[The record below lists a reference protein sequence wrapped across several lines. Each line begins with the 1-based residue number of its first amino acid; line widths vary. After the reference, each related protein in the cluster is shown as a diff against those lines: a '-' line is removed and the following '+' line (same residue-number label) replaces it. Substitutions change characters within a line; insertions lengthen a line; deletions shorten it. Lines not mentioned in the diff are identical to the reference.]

1 MNSILRPFSREEL
14 MRLRLFV
21 VMALVALGVGAVM
34 APSWA
39 ARIGEASQG
48 GRPFD
53 MALLPQNSVPPVA
66 SNGSGTALVTL
77 NQGQAEVC
85 WDISVSDLTSPV
97 ILAHI
102 HHGAAGVNGPVVV
115 DFMEPVNGLQGCVHA
130 DPALIKQI
138 RQDPADY
145 YVNVH
150 TTMFPAG
157 EVRGQ
162 LG

>member
-1 MNSILRPFSREEL
+1 M
-14 MRLRLFV
+14 
-21 VMALVALGVGAVM
+21 LVAIGLVAVGVLGVSGGAS
-34 APSWA
+34 ATRA
-39 ARIGEASQG
+39 TEASPG
-48 GRPFD
+48 GRPLH
-53 MALLPQNSVPPVA
+53 ATLLPQNQFPPTA

-77 NQGQAEVC
+77 NQGQGEVC
-85 WDISVSDLTSPV
+85 WDISVSGLTSPV

-102 HHGAAGVNGPVVV
+102 HHGAAGTNGPVVV
-115 DFMEPVNGLQGCVHA
+115 DFMEPVNGLNGCVNA
-130 DPALIKQI
+130 DAGLIKQI

>member
-1 MNSILRPFSREEL
+1 MKH
-14 MRLRLFV
+14 RLLGTSVIV
-21 VMALVALGVGAVM
+21 VVGALAM
-34 APSWA
+34 AA
-39 ARIGEASQG
+39 AAGGAVTSEATHG
-48 GRPFD
+48 GRPLHA
-53 MALLPQNSVPPVA
+53 ALLPQNQSPPTA

-77 NQGQAEVC
+77 NQGQGEVC
-85 WDISVSDLTSPV
+85 WDISVTQLTSPV

-102 HHGAAGVNGPVVV
+102 HQGAAGVNGPVVV
-115 DFMEPVNGLQGCVHA
+115 DFMEPANGLNGCVSA
-130 DPALIKQI
+130 DAGLIKQI
-138 RQDPADY
+138 RRHPADY

>member
-1 MNSILRPFSREEL
+1 MRSRL
-14 MRLRLFV
+14 LATLI
-21 VMALVALGVGAVM
+21 LVAVGLFSTTGQAG
-34 APSWA
+34 ATRA
-39 ARIGEASQG
+39 GGASHG
-48 GRPFD
+48 GRPLH
-53 MALLPQNSVPPVA
+53 ATLLPQNSVPPTA

-77 NQGQAEVC
+77 NQGQGEVC
-85 WDISVSDLTSPV
+85 WDITVSNLTSPV

-102 HHGAAGVNGPVVV
+102 HEGVAGTNGPVVV
-115 DFMEPVNGLQGCVHA
+115 DFMEPVNGLNGCVSA
-130 DPALIKQI
+130 DATLIKQI
-138 RQDPADY
+138 RDDPADF

>member
-1 MNSILRPFSREEL
+1 

-21 VMALVALGVGAVM
+21 VTALVAMGVAAVVGP
-34 APSWA
+34 ASA
-39 ARIGEASQG
+39 ARIGEASHG
-48 GRPFD
+48 GLPLR
-53 MALLPQNSVPPVA
+53 AVLLPQNQVPPTA

-77 NQGQAEVC
+77 NQGQGEVC

-102 HHGAAGVNGPVVV
+102 HHGASGANGPVVV
-115 DFMEPVNGLQGCVHA
+115 DFMEPVNGLQGCVNA

>member
-1 MNSILRPFSREEL
+1 MRCRLLVIL
-14 MRLRLFV
+14 
-21 VMALVALGVGAVM
+21 ALASLGV
-34 APSWA
+34 A
-39 ARIGEASQG
+39 AATGPASATLASEAAHG
-48 GRPFD
+48 GRPLL
-53 MALLPQNSVPPVA
+53 ATLLPQNQVPPTA
-66 SNGSGTALVTL
+66 SSGTGSALVTL
-77 NQGQAEVC
+77 NQGQSEVC

-115 DFMEPVNGLQGCVHA
+115 DFMEPVNGLNGCVHA
-130 DPALIKQI
+130 DATLIMQI
-138 RQDPADY
+138 RLDPADF

-162 LG
+162 LFIEP